1 MVYEVFVGIYFDSGL
16 ETRFES
22 THFQCSMSIIFLQS
36 CANNTYLILFDVAAR
51 AQLSK
56 LEMKQEI

>member
-51 AQLSK
+51 AS
-56 LEMKQEI
+56 